1 MYQFMVKKMK
11 KLTLAIAS
19 VTAIMAAG
27 VHAETFTG
35 EEGLDLNLTG
45 TVDVLLGKSTVE
57 EATADILFDDVKL
70 GVNPVYTT
78 DTGVKAL
85 ANFEVSFAESQEANT
100 AVNLENAY
108 VGLGAMGAELTVGKQ
123 AYAADEFGIGK
134 DIKLGAG
141 DVLAS
146 TSGSDVVKASYE
158 VEDMVKVVASLDV
171 SEDEDEMDLDLF
183 GQYTVME
190 SITVAG
196 TLQSHVATTD
206 ADAMMYFGVSGEYAM
221 DGYSVAA
228 EFTYDVDAEVM
239 AYEVAGAYDVV
250 EDITVAAGFGQYI
263 DNDDSTDAV
272 STYYLNSEYKLH
284 ENASAYAELGGTS
297 VENSELAYAVGMKV
311 SF

>member
-1 MYQFMVKKMK
+1 MVKKMK

-19 VTAIMAAG
+19 ISAVMAAG
-27 VHAETFTG
+27 VQAETING

-45 TVDVLLGKSTVE
+45 TVDVLYTKTTAEEST
-57 EATADILFDDVKL
+57 TNMLFDDVKL

-78 DTGVKAL
+78 DTGITAL
-85 ANFEVSFAESQEANT
+85 ANFEVGFAESEEAGPD
-100 AVNLENAY
+100 LDLKKAY
-108 VGLGAMGAELTVGKQ
+108 VGLGTMGSELTIGKQ

-134 DIKLGAG
+134 DIKLGVG
-141 DVLAS
+141 NVLAT

-171 SEDEDEMDLDLF
+171 SENEDEMDVDVF
-183 GQYTVME
+183 GQYTLMD

-196 TLQSHVATTD
+196 TLQSHVANKD
-206 ADAMMYFGVSGEYAM
+206 ADAMVYLGLSGAYAM
-221 DGYSVAA
+221 DAYSVAA
-228 EFTYDVDAEVM
+228 EFTYNVDAEVM
-239 AYEVAGAYDVV
+239 AYEIAGAYDVV
-250 EDITVAAGFGQYI
+250 EDITIAAGFGQYI